1 MVYYAMAMSA
11 GSIGGDRYISFS
23 LSGLVEIP
31 SLVIGC
37 FIVDKYAQLS
47 QLVLEALDMMEFI
60 MHYRVGRRWTLG
72 GFLLV
77 GGISSLIWTQL
88 QSKALIFLS
97 LSLSLIHMLTHTHLS
112 QHTQTVHR

>member
-47 QLVLEALDMMEFI
+47 QL
-60 MHYRVGRRWTLG
+60 YSTRGT
-72 GFLLV
+72 
-77 GGISSLIWTQL
+77 
-88 QSKALIFLS
+88 
-97 LSLSLIHMLTHTHLS
+97 
-112 QHTQTVHR
+112 